1 MSSSKASEQVTSVV
15 SHESRNSDGQEKNV
29 FIQTAIEEASIMERK
44 AGVVSIEMRTG
55 SSSFDLDP
63 ESGRDTQEAG
73 LVPIKV
79 SELEASEGV
88 DKNTSLTASIQSLR
102 EEEVLATNNEMD
114 EPFQDCKGV
123 SSMDGI
129 TQHSAELGSF
139 DAGHC
144 ASNQQKMDLSVQLP
158 DKWENDHTE
167 DVSTNQLKY
176 ESMPKM
182 PLVRM
187 EDNKGPVKSV
197 DCADNTDIDSSSDM
211 AMPSSSVDH
220 SDTKNVEGCC
230 DGSKVTEKEFGANI
244 IADDVDVSAQVIPE
258 NLVQKQAGFSKR
270 EVDICKSEEAD
281 KKVASNLENIDSE
294 YVGTPKDDPRTQ
306 LLEVNEEG
314 NNSIHKLQPRISGEL
329 ESAQSDSAN
338 TFSPL
343 ATNDASEA
351 LDDCPKFGQRDPSA
365 IGSINLDNDHEDSGT
380 KEIQGPEDENSSK
393 FEVNVANDSVGIP
406 LSETSAQPEQA
417 VENISSIGVSSV
429 EAVNSLHSDYT
440 QAHSGCRQSSLKES
454 ADADLVSGDNHEKAR
469 TNEEEKESQQTPEI
483 DKASCDSPTII
494 SSSEPLLTEKDTHEE
509 GRGYKVNSELVKD
522 TKSIS
527 EDQKRNDSLGDDSSF
542 TFKVNA
548 LPDTDNTELQ
558 TIGLRSLIL
567 RKASS
572 LGRGKHYNVME
583 DTAPSAKAKTERTPT
598 QKISCQ
604 NARVSDG
611 VSGPGTS
618 KGTSDRKGRRGPGK
632 GTAKENAKKGNQS
645 RGAIQENATGKVE
658 NISSILSST
667 PTSSPH
673 AQFGQMQSHGNIEAI
688 NKKLSGAVAV
698 PTSNLPD
705 LNNSVLNNSTSQSAS
720 FRPPFSDLQQVQLR
734 AQIFVY
740 GSLIQGTAPDE
751 ACMVSAFGASD
762 GGRSTWEPI
771 WRVAVDRVRSQKSS
785 STAGETPRSQSG
797 FRASDG
803 GKQGSHSS
811 KPLVTPTPASKANS
825 KDTPGVVSNPIIP
838 LSSPLWNISTPS
850 RDTMPS
856 NAMQKSPVDFQSVH
870 SYQTPPIRNFV
881 GHTSWP
887 SQTCFPG
894 SWLASPQTA
903 NFSSSARFHPVS
915 MTETVK
921 LTPIKDTSTV
931 LASSVKPVTSSPT
944 IHTVS
949 PSPALGGVSPFHD
962 SKMVC
967 STRTSD
973 SFPGYYSPP
982 SPIGVS
988 ASACVAADVSL
999 SKHIADADK
1008 ISSVGHT
1015 NKSDSDA
1022 GKAVAC
1028 SEETLNKVA
1037 EAKSQAE
1044 NAADLATAAVSHC
1057 EDLWSQLAKQ
1067 RDSGLTSETEAK
1079 LASAAA
1085 AIAAAA
1091 SVAKAAAATAKIA
1104 CNAALQAKLMADEV
1118 FLSSKTSAALLSSG
1132 MSSNDMHDIGNA
1144 TPASILKSND
1154 VTNQPSSILVA
1165 AKEAAKRRVEAASAA
1180 SRQAENLDAIVKA
1193 AELAAAAVSQAGKIV
1208 AMGEPLPLNELIEAG
1223 PEGYWKLAQSSA
1235 VITDKARDGNTEQSG
1250 AVGLEKVA
1258 DIPASVPTEDSAEK
1272 GASRFASID
1281 DVHLREKPSGSLN
1294 ACMSVSDGIVRSQQT
1309 DEEFGMNHTASDTS
1323 KSDRVA
1329 SEADDLEKNTNLKN
1343 ERDEVAMRA
1352 DDGVKE
1358 GSLVEV
1364 FNPGN
1369 GRKSAWYTANVLSLD
1384 DGKAFVCYNNL
1395 MSEEGMVIFVCW
1407 FTVLRS
1413 NLLLPVPLAV
1423 NINWH
1428 GYFFVII
1435 KFKNVPSV
1443 VCFIDML
1450 PKYWTTISLRHA
1462 EGTLKKAFGQVMDI
1476 HGGFEAKE
1484 KLFWR
1489 IVVIGNFWS
1498 VWWSV
1503 VAVFSMVLPSVGL
1516 FISGSGHL
1524 QEWVPLQDEAGR
1536 APIIRAAH
1544 PLSSLQSQQTKKR
1557 RRAALGDY
1565 AWCAGDKVDVWVD
1578 DCWWEGVVTE
1588 KIDKDETTLKV
1599 HISAQGETST
1609 VRAWNLRA
1617 SRSWIN
1623 GKWTECSSS
1632 KREIASEQSDT
1643 PQEKR
1648 QKLGTPLVVAKAK
1661 DKESN
1666 NTDAALGKP
1675 EQSKFLALS
1684 TSDRTFDIGKA
1695 TNDDNK
1701 RAARRPL
1708 RTNQQKEGSRVVFG
1722 VPKPTGK
1729 KRKFMEVS
1737 KHFPASKSD
1746 KSSEVRDPVKFTKYL
1761 VPQGAAS
1768 RSWKVPSRNDSK
1780 EKRTPAE
1787 SRPRVLSTRKAHR
1800 NLPQKENS
1808 VSSLAQDSDKSMNHG
1823 TEDSVSHDETT
1834 SEKSVD
1840 HGSNACEE
1848 AAEAPL
1854 SSLLSHSLSTG
1865 SKKSSSS
1872 HTRSDRLNR
1881 GKLVPSGGKLSK
1893 IEEERACSVST
1904 SKSSLDNSE
1913 PRRSNRRI
1921 QPTHRLLEGLQSS
1934 MVIPKMPSVS
1944 HDKGRSNR
1952 NLPARGNN
1960 IYGDMLS

>member
-1 MSSSKASEQVTSVV
+1 
-15 SHESRNSDGQEKNV
+15 
-29 FIQTAIEEASIMERK
+29 
-44 AGVVSIEMRTG
+44 
-55 SSSFDLDP
+55 
-63 ESGRDTQEAG
+63 
-73 LVPIKV
+73 
-79 SELEASEGV
+79 
-88 DKNTSLTASIQSLR
+88 
-102 EEEVLATNNEMD
+102 
-114 EPFQDCKGV
+114 
-123 SSMDGI
+123 
-129 TQHSAELGSF
+129 
-139 DAGHC
+139 
-144 ASNQQKMDLSVQLP
+144 
-158 DKWENDHTE
+158 
-167 DVSTNQLKY
+167 
-176 ESMPKM
+176 
-182 PLVRM
+182 
-187 EDNKGPVKSV
+187 
-197 DCADNTDIDSSSDM
+197 
-211 AMPSSSVDH
+211 
-220 SDTKNVEGCC
+220 
-230 DGSKVTEKEFGANI
+230 
-244 IADDVDVSAQVIPE
+244 
-258 NLVQKQAGFSKR
+258 
-270 EVDICKSEEAD
+270 
-281 KKVASNLENIDSE
+281 
-294 YVGTPKDDPRTQ
+294 
-306 LLEVNEEG
+306 
-314 NNSIHKLQPRISGEL
+314 
-329 ESAQSDSAN
+329 
-338 TFSPL
+338 
-343 ATNDASEA
+343 
-351 LDDCPKFGQRDPSA
+351 
-365 IGSINLDNDHEDSGT
+365 
-380 KEIQGPEDENSSK
+380 
-393 FEVNVANDSVGIP
+393 
-406 LSETSAQPEQA
+406 
-417 VENISSIGVSSV
+417 
-429 EAVNSLHSDYT
+429 
-440 QAHSGCRQSSLKES
+440 
-454 ADADLVSGDNHEKAR
+454 
-469 TNEEEKESQQTPEI
+469 
-483 DKASCDSPTII
+483 
-494 SSSEPLLTEKDTHEE
+494 
-509 GRGYKVNSELVKD
+509 
-522 TKSIS
+522 
-527 EDQKRNDSLGDDSSF
+527 
-542 TFKVNA
+542 
-548 LPDTDNTELQ
+548 
-558 TIGLRSLIL
+558 
-567 RKASS
+567 
-572 LGRGKHYNVME
+572 ME

-962 SKMVC
+962 SKMVW
-967 STRTSD
+967 SAEHHSVDKKPSKKKKTPASD
-973 SFPGYYSPP
+973 ISKVSLVSEAQREPVIVSQVTTPPP

-1369 GRKSAWYTANVLSLD
+1369 GRKSAWYTANILSLD

-1395 MSEEGMVIFVCW
+1395 MSEE
-1407 FTVLRS
+1407 
-1413 NLLLPVPLAV
+1413 
-1423 NINWH
+1423 
-1428 GYFFVII
+1428 
-1435 KFKNVPSV
+1435 
-1443 VCFIDML
+1443 
-1450 PKYWTTISLRHA
+1450 
-1462 EGTLKKAFGQVMDI
+1462 
-1476 HGGFEAKE
+1476 
-1484 KLFWR
+1484 
-1489 IVVIGNFWS
+1489 
-1498 VWWSV
+1498 
-1503 VAVFSMVLPSVGL
+1503 
-1516 FISGSGHL
+1516 GSGHL

-1565 AWCAGDKVDVWVD
+1565 AWCAGDK
-1578 DCWWEGVVTE
+1578 
-1588 KIDKDETTLKV
+1588 
-1599 HISAQGETST
+1599 
-1609 VRAWNLRA
+1609 
-1617 SRSWIN
+1617 
-1623 GKWTECSSS
+1623 
-1632 KREIASEQSDT
+1632 SDT

-1952 NLPARGNN
+1952 NLPARGK
-1960 IYGDMLS
+1960 